1 MDTATTARRE
11 STAPAGVLY
20 VGLELSAR
28 EWRLACSGG
37 LATRGMQTVI
47 RAGDRPGWQRAIG
60 RAKRRYGLAASAPVW
75 ALALGPEASVG
86 ARCGNRGR
94 CGCLLWDPRP
104 MPALAVGGGV
114 AVRGR

>member
-75 ALALGPEASVG
+75 MLLRERVSEAASGSAGLLTRAQELVLEPLPEGGCV
-86 ARCGNRGR
+86 RRG
-94 CGCLLWDPRP
+94 
-104 MPALAVGGGV
+104 
-114 AVRGR
+114 